1 MGIFLLLGSNQGDR
15 LATLLEAGRMI
26 NERIG
31 QMVRSSSIYATQA
44 WGQTEQADFLNQVI
58 EIESSLRAEEVLH
71 QALEIEKHLGRQRI
85 EKWGPRVIDI
95 DILYVGNEVIK
106 TDNLVV
112 PHPQI
117 PFRRFTLAPLTEIA
131 PEFIHPTL
139 GKNQAQLLSE
149 CADPLE
155 VTKLSDAT
163 AAT

>member
-44 WGQTEQADFLNQVI
+44 WGQTDQADFLNQVI
-58 EIESSLRAEEVLH
+58 EIESGVRAEEVLN
-71 QALEIEKHLGRQRI
+71 QALEIEKHLGRKRI

-95 DILYVGNEVIK
+95 DILYVNDDVIN
-106 TDNLVV
+106 TNTLVV

-117 PFRRFTLAPLTEIA
+117 PFRRFTLAPLAEIA
-131 PEFIHPTL
+131 PDFIHPTL
-139 GKNQAQLLSE
+139 GKNQTQLLSE
-149 CADPLE
+149 CPDTLE

-163 AAT
+163 ATT

>member
-31 QMVRSSSIYATQA
+31 QMVRSSSIYTTQA
-44 WGQTEQADFLNQVI
+44 WGQTDQADFLNQVI
-58 EIESSLRAEEVLH
+58 EIESGLTAEDVLNH
-71 QALEIEKHLGRQRI
+71 ALKIEKHLGRKRI

-95 DILYVGNEVIK
+95 DILYVNDDVIK
-106 TDNLVV
+106 TNTLVV

-117 PFRRFTLAPLTEIA
+117 PFRRFTLAPLAEIA
-131 PEFIHPTL
+131 PEFVHPAL
-139 GKNQAQLLSE
+139 GKNQAQLLGE
-149 CADPLE
+149 CADTLE

>member
-31 QMVRSSSIYATQA
+31 QMVRSSSIYTTQA
-44 WGQTEQADFLNQVI
+44 WGQTDQADFLNQVI
-58 EIESSLRAEEVLH
+58 EIESGLTAKE
-71 QALEIEKHLGRQRI
+71 ALNHALKIENHLGRRRV

-95 DILYVGNEVIK
+95 DILYVGDEIIK
-106 TDNLVV
+106 TDELVV

-117 PFRRFTLAPLTEIA
+117 QFRRFTLAPLAEVA
-131 PEFIHPTL
+131 PNFIHPVL
-139 GKNQAQLLSE
+139 GKSQKQLLSE
-149 CADPLE
+149 CVDTLD
-155 VTKLSDAT
+155 VIRISDAT

>member
-15 LATLLEAGRMI
+15 LATLSEAGRMI

-58 EIESSLRAEEVLH
+58 EIESGLRAEEVLH

-117 PFRRFTLAPLTEIA
+117 PFRRFTLVPLAEIA
-131 PEFIHPTL
+131 PNFFHPTL
-139 GKNQAQLLSE
+139 GKNQMQLLNE
-149 CADPLE
+149 CSDALE
-155 VTKLSDAT
+155 VRKLSDAT
-163 AAT
+163 ASI